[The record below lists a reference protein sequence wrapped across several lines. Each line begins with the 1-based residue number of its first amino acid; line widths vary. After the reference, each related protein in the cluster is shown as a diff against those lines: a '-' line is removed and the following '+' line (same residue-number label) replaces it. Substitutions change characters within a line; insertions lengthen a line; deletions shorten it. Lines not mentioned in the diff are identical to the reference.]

1 MTVCLIDLFKNFT
14 IMSKFGFSRY
24 SLNVDN
30 QLHSNTVVCCSDAS
44 VALAGVL
51 PEISPV
57 EDFLFDHNADGT
69 VTFVSD
75 YGVLAGQA
83 AIDQMNPT
91 QLRRYLNGLRPS
103 SSPYTNHYDDDFLL
117 EYCKDRNIQSYTE
130 MQAWLDHLI
139 SEGQSIESD
148 VAAYQAAK
156 LAQQQ
161 KSADPANNAN
171 TAQSSTE

>member
-1 MTVCLIDLFKNFT
+1 MT
-14 IMSKFGFSRY
+14 KFGFSRY
-24 SLNVDN
+24 SLNVEN

-57 EDFLFDHNADGT
+57 EDFLFVHNVDGT

-103 SSPYTNHYDDDFLL
+103 SSPYTHHYDDDFLL

-130 MQAWLDHLI
+130 MQAWLEHLI
-139 SEGQSIESD
+139 SEGQSLEHD

-156 LAQQQ
+156 LAEQQ
-161 KSADPANNAN
+161 KSAESES

>member
-1 MTVCLIDLFKNFT
+1 
-14 IMSKFGFSRY
+14 MSKCGFSRY

-75 YGVLAGQA
+75 YAVLAGQA

-117 EYCKDRNIQSYTE
+117 EYCKDRNIQSYSE

-139 SEGQSIESD
+139 SEGQSLESD

-156 LAQQQ
+156 LAQAAKSSEQQQ
-161 KSADPANNAN
+161 KSADSETA
-171 TAQSSTE
+171 AQSSTELK

>member
-1 MTVCLIDLFKNFT
+1 MMVCLIDLFKNFT

-57 EDFLFDHNADGT
+57 EDFLFNHNADGT

-103 SSPYTNHYDDDFLL
+103 SSPYTNHYNDDFLL

-139 SEGQSIESD
+139 SEGQSLEHD

-156 LAQQQ
+156 LAEQQQQ
-161 KSADPANNAN
+161 KQSFESQNS
-171 TAQSSTE
+171 AQSSTE

>member
-1 MTVCLIDLFKNFT
+1 MMVCLIDLFKNFT

-57 EDFLFDHNADGT
+57 EDFLFNHNADGT

-161 KSADPANNAN
+161 KSVDPANNTN

>member
-1 MTVCLIDLFKNFT
+1 MNTLK
-14 IMSKFGFSRY
+14 GFARY
-24 SLNVDN
+24 SLNRDN
-30 QLHSNTVVCCSDAS
+30 QLHKCTCHGVHNAE
-44 VALAGVL
+44 VALSGVL
-51 PEISPV
+51 REQSPV
-57 EDFLFDHNADGT
+57 EDFLFEDNFDGSR
-69 VTFVSD
+69 TFVSD
-75 YGVLAGQA
+75 YSVLSGQA

-103 SSPYTNHYDDDFLL
+103 SSPYTHHYDDDFLL

-148 VAAYQAAK
+148 VAAFQAAK

-161 KSADPANNAN
+161 KSADLANDADA
-171 TAQSSTE
+171 AQSSTE